1 MKSLQYNN
9 EVLHMQEKSQFDLV
23 KFIKKTLRYWPF
35 ILFFIILIMGLAYF
49 YNNSTPPVYQVGG
62 KFMITENNR
71 GGNLIDLTGMPQ
83 GSGYERPG
91 QVISNQAILMKS
103 KPVAEKVLEIM
114 DLSVDYYEPGMFVDK
129 ELYKNSPIF
138 VQVDWNHPQI
148 LGDKIRISWTDQK
161 TFSLDFPGESYYKF
175 LPGLAGEEINLEE
188 FKAKKF
194 NFGEWIDFP
203 LAKIQVGLIENAPE
217 GEILIQLNPKN
228 SLLGKYTGDNLQ
240 IWPLD
245 QTSSILGL
253 TLNTTHPVKGAEYL
267 NHLMEVYMEMELE
280 EKNRVSKNTVDFID
294 KQISGV
300 ADSLNYFESSLE
312 TYRSKNKTYNV
323 EEEGSSVYQEI
334 TELERQLS
342 QEKWKRQYFQNLQT
356 YLVRESYEQI
366 IIPSGLGIEDPVLNN
381 LIQNLIRLQGERSDY
396 LNTLTEASPLVRE
409 VTRKIQETNL
419 TLLEALRSA
428 NNNTQ
433 NLIEDLERRIQSLEE
448 QFTRLPGTQQ
458 DLIKIER
465 GFTLNESIYT
475 FLLQRRAESALAM
488 ASNTSSNRIVEYSQP
503 SDKPIMVREIAIYI
517 VALVV
522 GFTFPMA
529 FFSIIVYMDKRI
541 KDPVELE
548 DELEVPLLGKIA
560 KSKLK
565 SALAV
570 LKEPRSVISETF
582 RSLKTNISFVIPKD
596 KQMTLAISSTLS
608 GEGKTFTAINLASI
622 YSLNQRNTILVSC
635 DMFKPNTLKEFDL
648 KSKTGLS
655 NFLSKQ
661 VDNVFD
667 IIQPT
672 KSPLFD
678 IILAGDTPPNPSD
691 LLASERFGVLL
702 QELKKNY
709 DVIILD
715 TPPVGLISQSYE
727 LLKQVDLTLY
737 IFRYNVSKKE
747 FINDVNSIKTKK
759 GVKNVF
765 AVLNDVLAKELTYK
779 GLNYGYYEESKDKKS
794 KIKGVFGRNKAAL

>member
-1 MKSLQYNN
+1 MKSDQNNN
-9 EVLHMQEKSQFDLV
+9 EILYMEEKNPFNPV
-23 KFIKKTLRYWPF
+23 KFLKKVLNYWPF
-35 ILFFIILIMGLAYF
+35 ILLFMILTVGLAYY
-49 YNNSTPPVYQVGG
+49 YNQSTPPVYQVGG
-62 KFMITENNR
+62 KFMITDNKNS
-71 GGNLIDLTGMPQ
+71 NLIDLTGMPQ
-83 GSGYERPG
+83 GPGYQPPG
-91 QVISNQAILMKS
+91 QAISNQSILMKS

-114 DLSVDYYEPGMFVDK
+114 DLSVDYFEPGMLVDK

-148 LGDKIRISWTDQK
+148 LGDKLKISWTDQE
-161 TFSLDFPGESYYKF
+161 TFSIDFPGESYYKF
-175 LPGLAGEEINLEE
+175 LPGLPGEKIDLEN

-217 GEILIQLNPKN
+217 GEILIQLNTKN
-228 SLLGKYTGDNLQ
+228 SLLGKYAGENLQ
-240 IWPLD
+240 VWPID

-253 TLNTTHPVKGAEYL
+253 TLNTSHPVKGAEYL
-267 NHLMEVYMEMELE
+267 NNLMEVYMGMELE

-323 EEEGSSVYQEI
+323 EVEGSSVYKEI

-342 QEKWKRQYFQNLQT
+342 QEKWKRQYFMNLQT
-356 YLVRESYEQI
+356 YLVRKSYNQI
-366 IIPSGLGIEDPVLNN
+366 IIPSGIGIEDPVLNG
-381 LIQNLIRLQGERSDY
+381 LIQNLITLQRERSDY

-409 VTRKIQETNL
+409 ATRKIDDTNAS
-419 TLLEALRSA
+419 LLEALRNA

-433 NLIEDLERRIQSLEE
+433 NLIEDLENRIQTAES

-488 ASNTSSNRIVEYSQP
+488 ASNTSSSRIVEYSQP
-503 SDKPIMVREIAIYI
+503 SDQPIKVKEIAVYI
-517 VALVV
+517 MALFV
-522 GFTFPMA
+522 GFAFPVA
-529 FFSIIVYMDKRI
+529 FFSTIVFMDKRI

-548 DELEVPLLGKIA
+548 EDLAVPLLGKIC

-565 SALAV
+565 TPLVV

-596 KQMTLAISSTLS
+596 KQMTMAISSTLS

-622 YSLNQRNTILVSC
+622 YSLNQKSTILVSC
-635 DMFKPNTLKEFDL
+635 DMFKPNTL
-648 KSKTGLS
+648 
-655 NFLSKQ
+655 
-661 VDNVFD
+661 
-667 IIQPT
+667 
-672 KSPLFD
+672 
-678 IILAGDTPPNPSD
+678 
-691 LLASERFGVLL
+691 
-702 QELKKNY
+702 
-709 DVIILD
+709 
-715 TPPVGLISQSYE
+715 
-727 LLKQVDLTLY
+727 
-737 IFRYNVSKKE
+737 
-747 FINDVNSIKTKK
+747 
-759 GVKNVF
+759 
-765 AVLNDVLAKELTYK
+765 
-779 GLNYGYYEESKDKKS
+779 
-794 KIKGVFGRNKAAL
+794 